1 MSKSTQEILD
11 RGMRCLQDQMGTVD
25 AEYFISLIIREQF
38 DYTKW
43 QREYFDAKTPDE
55 IRSEA
60 IEYNKQHPF
69 HGKQATV
76 I

>member
-1 MSKSTQEILD
+1 MEDNAKNKTNKKN
-11 RGMRCLQDQMGTVD
+11 G
-25 AEYFISLIIREQF
+25 

-43 QREYFDAKTPDE
+43 QREYFDAKTSDK